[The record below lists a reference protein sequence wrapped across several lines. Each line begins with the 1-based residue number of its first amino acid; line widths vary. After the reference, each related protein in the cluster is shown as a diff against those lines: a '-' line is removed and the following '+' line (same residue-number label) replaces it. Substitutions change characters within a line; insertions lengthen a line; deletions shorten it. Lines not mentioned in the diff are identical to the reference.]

1 MIQMYG
7 WANIRESYLE
17 DYEEEN
23 MPAINNNLRNKI
35 ADFSWHNGMISLKY
49 LNGDLILTFALSI
62 NRMRQET
69 YEAFDLYNYIAEI
82 AKGSYGLIYLHDD
95 ENPEKYNQFQVYIL
109 ARGQMRLSEDP
120 FLSPL
125 IPTVEDGTI
134 YNGNNK
140 SGKFS

>member
-1 MIQMYG
+1 MVQMYG

-17 DYEEEN
+17 DCEEEN

-35 ADFSWHNGMISLKY
+35 ADFSWHNGMINLKY

-95 ENPEKYNQFQVYIL
+95 ENPEKDNQFQVYIL
-109 ARGQMRLSEDP
+109 VRGQIRLSEDL

-125 IPTVEDGTI
+125 IPTVEDGTV

-140 SGKFS
+140 